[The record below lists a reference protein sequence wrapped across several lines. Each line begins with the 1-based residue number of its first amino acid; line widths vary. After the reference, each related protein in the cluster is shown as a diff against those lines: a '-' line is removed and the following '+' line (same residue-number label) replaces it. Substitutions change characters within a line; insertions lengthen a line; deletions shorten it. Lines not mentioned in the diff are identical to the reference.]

1 VRTAVYFASTGEE
14 VCRKPNV
21 RCFHAVALAIFN
33 TIDQLHQLT
42 HITKSWFGDAGR
54 EKDAGQTYH
63 EERNRFALD
72 TELPRAR

>member
-1 VRTAVYFASTGEE
+1 
-14 VCRKPNV
+14 
-21 RCFHAVALAIFN
+21 VALAIFN
-33 TIDQLHQLT
+33 AIDQLHQLT